1 MTLAYLACDASQT
14 NRNCKSY
21 RSKLDTG

>member
-1 MTLAYLACDASQT
+1 MTLAYLAYHASQT
-14 NRNCKSY
+14 NRNCKFY